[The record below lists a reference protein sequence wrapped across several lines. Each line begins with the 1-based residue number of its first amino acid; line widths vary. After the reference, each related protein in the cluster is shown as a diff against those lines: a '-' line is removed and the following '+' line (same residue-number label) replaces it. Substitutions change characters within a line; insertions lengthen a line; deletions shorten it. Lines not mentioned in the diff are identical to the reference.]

1 MTRGTDTTHL
11 AAWDIGGAH
20 LKLAVLTARGGTL
33 MVAQWPTPIWQ
44 GLHHLEQALARACK
58 TLREYPL
65 QHVVTMTAELAD
77 CFESRRH
84 GVQQLVNLLETQFAP
99 APLYFYSPVGLL
111 STAAVRA
118 DPLCAASANWHATLQ
133 YTAARL
139 DSGMLLDIGST
150 TTDLLPF
157 HNGEGLAQGGSDLE
171 RMQHGELLY
180 SGVVRTPVY
189 TIATALPWRGTWQPV
204 IPERFADMAD
214 VYRLLGRLQAHQD
227 VLHTADGAGRERTD
241 SARRLARMAGTDLAG
256 ATATALQEWQAVAG
270 YLEERQLQQ
279 LHAAAARLLS
289 RHPELHGTALVA
301 AGAGAFL
308 SARLAARLGMVCIH
322 IAELL
327 HPPLALRQQAGT
339 SASALALAHIACQ
352 QLGNSSGSAAETATQ
367 QR

>member
-1 MTRGTDTTHL
+1 MTRGTDATHL

-20 LKLAVLTARGGTL
+20 LKLAVLTARGETVT
-33 MVAQWPTPIWQ
+33 VAQWPTPIWQ
-44 GLHHLEQALARACK
+44 GLHHLEQALARACR
-58 TLREYPL
+58 TLRTYSL

-84 GVQQLVNLLETQFAP
+84 GVQQLVTLLETQFAP
-99 APLYFYSPVGLL
+99 APLYFYSLGGLL

-133 YTAARL
+133 YTATRL
-139 DSGMLLDIGST
+139 DGGMLLDIGST

-157 HNGEGLAQGGSDLE
+157 HNGEGLAQGGSDAE

-189 TIATALPWRGTWQPV
+189 ATATALPWRGTWQPV

-214 VYRLLGRLQAHQD
+214 VYRLLGRLQTHQD
-227 VLHTADGAGRERTD
+227 VLHTADGAGREHTD
-241 SARRLARMAGTDLAG
+241 SARRLARMAGLDLADTA
-256 ATATALQEWQAVAG
+256 ATTLQEWQAVAG

-289 RHPELHGTALVA
+289 RHPELYGTALVA

-308 SARLAARLGMVCIH
+308 SDRLAARLGMVCIH
-322 IAELL
+322 VTELL
-327 HPPLALRQQAGT
+327 HPPLALRGQAGT

-352 QLGNSSGSAAETATQ
+352 QLGSGAAVGAAVQ
-367 QR
+367 QQ